1 MKNSRMAYLRK
12 ALKSRTVWL
21 GAIVTIL
28 STFQGLV
35 SEMPVPYYV
44 QGIIGSVLGIL
55 IILLRLDT
63 KDGIADK

>member
-1 MKNSRMAYLRK
+1 MDYIKK

-21 GAIVTIL
+21 GMIVTVL

-63 KDGIADK
+63 SDGIADK

>member
-1 MKNSRMAYLRK
+1 MKTCKMDYLKK

-21 GAIVTIL
+21 GIIVTIL

-63 KDGIADK
+63 TDGIADK

>member
-1 MKNSRMAYLRK
+1 MAYLRK

-21 GAIVTIL
+21 GMIVTIM

-44 QGIIGSVLGIL
+44 QGIIGSVLGIG